1 MQQWKENQE
10 LDKSALEDSAAVMEN
25 LNVAKTPKDKKKQT
39 KQKKNQ
45 RMSAEIIDDF
55 HEYISSPKNY
65 EKQQTEKFDLE
76 ISISDEEPE

>member
-1 MQQWKENQE
+1 
-10 LDKSALEDSAAVMEN
+10 
-25 LNVAKTPKDKKKQT
+25 
-39 KQKKNQ
+39 
-45 RMSAEIIDDF
+45 MSAEIIDDF